1 MDRTRVGFATLGAV
15 GVLLAVWASLGP
27 FFFET
32 CCHPV
37 VTPARQAW
45 SLAGNLLWV
54 AVMLVAYRRS
64 PAGPMW
70 KLVLFYLA
78 AGGTW
83 VIGYIGPALMW
94 TIAQFFATLGDAV
107 LVHLVLAFPTGWLMN
122 RFDRVFVGANY
133 ITALLFQAAWLFF
146 WDPVF
151 PECDYCVSNVFVVV
165 PDN

>member
-1 MDRTRVGFATLGAV
+1 MDRTRVGFATLGVV

-54 AVMLVAYRRS
+54 AVMLVAFRRS

-70 KLVLFYLA
+70 KLVLFSGCRGDVGGRVHRPGADVDDYPVLRHPRRRSPGA
-78 AGGTW
+78 HGAG
-83 VIGYIGPALMW
+83 
-94 TIAQFFATLGDAV
+94 
-107 LVHLVLAFPTGWLMN
+107 FPTGWLMG

-133 ITALLFQAAWLFF
+133 ISALLFQAAWLFF
-146 WDPVF
+146 WDPEF
-151 PECDYCVSNVFVVV
+151 PDASFA
-165 PDN
+165 